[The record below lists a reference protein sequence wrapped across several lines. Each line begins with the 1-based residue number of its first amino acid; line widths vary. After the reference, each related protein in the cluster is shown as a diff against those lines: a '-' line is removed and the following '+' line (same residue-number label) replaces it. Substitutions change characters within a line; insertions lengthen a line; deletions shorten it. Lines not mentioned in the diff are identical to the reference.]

1 MKITIKHMAWAGG
14 LAILFGLYS
23 VYAAQGTV
31 TDGSTGKPMAGVH
44 IVASWS
50 GSIAMPVQP
59 STRCY
64 HAEATV
70 TDEQGRF
77 SLSTFSGNWNP
88 LMWDRTRSVWA
99 LAPGYVTSDKS
110 DFGNL
115 DLVLVPA
122 AGTSSQRFKALPFPD
137 ALGCPVDRKA
147 LMPFWRVLYKEASRL
162 ASTPEER
169 EEASARLFEIE
180 KTEFGE
186 KEAYLR
192 LNARSKAELV
202 GEQH

>member
-1 MKITIKHMAWAGG
+1 MKITIKHIAWAGG

-64 HAEATV
+64 HAEATI

-110 DFGNL
+110 DYGNL

-122 AGTSSQRFKALPFPD
+122 TGTKSEQFRALPRAD
-137 ALGCPVDRKA
+137 VLGCPGDKRQ
-147 LMPFWRVLYKEASRL
+147 LLPFWRVLQAEAQRL
-162 ASTPEER
+162 ASSREER
-169 EEASARLFEIE
+169 RFASGRLFDIEEI
-180 KTEFGE
+180 EFGE
-186 KEAYLR
+186 EEAFRR
-192 LNARSKAELV
+192 LNARSRQMNLE
-202 GEQH
+202 GQE